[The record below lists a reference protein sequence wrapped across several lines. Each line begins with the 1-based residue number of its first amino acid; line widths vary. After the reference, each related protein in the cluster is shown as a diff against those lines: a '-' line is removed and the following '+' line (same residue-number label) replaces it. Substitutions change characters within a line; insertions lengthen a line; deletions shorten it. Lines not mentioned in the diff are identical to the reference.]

1 MTSERVAKAKR
12 WLQVAPTLAEGRRHT
27 RELLEEITELNE
39 VIDIYVGLHDDLRAA
54 LETYADQLSEGV
66 YEELSTPLV
75 DGAMDPNN
83 PDGQE
88 YRSRLRRATELLDQV
103 QDYARVRSSIDAREI
118 SLMID
123 KARKGML
130 VCATCGHE
138 HLRHDGWYE
147 PCGAP
152 ECASEYSVGGKCWI
166 TNHDG

>member
-12 WLQVAPTLAEGRRHT
+12 WLQVAPTLAEGRRHI
-27 RELLEEITELNE
+27 RELLDEITELNE

-88 YRSRLRRATELLDQV
+88 YRSRLRRASELLDQV
-103 QDYARVRSSIDAREI
+103 QARLQVSSSIEAREVCV
-118 SLMID
+118 MID
-123 KARKGML
+123 KARKGM
-130 VCATCGHE
+130 ATCRDCGHD

-147 PCGAP
+147 PCPEP